1 MFLMRLS
8 GQLLEQVRKY
18 AIIVIRSK
26 AYFNLYIDCAT
37 YTFLPPSE
45 EVLQDGNEN
54 TSLSSPAPYPSL
66 IHMNTKSTLE
76 NKDQLQLS
84 LHGENFSRD
93 LQVWFGDIK
102 ASNVEYRSRELIICR
117 VPSKNELLPTKHAY
131 DQIPILLVRGDGTIC
146 KTNKFYH
153 L

>member
-1 MFLMRLS
+1 M
-8 GQLLEQVRKY
+8 
-18 AIIVIRSK
+18 
-26 AYFNLYIDCAT
+26 YIDCAT
-37 YTFLPPSE
+37 YTFLSPSE
-45 EVLQDGNEN
+45 EILQHDSNEN
-54 TSLSSPAPYPSL
+54 TSLSSPTPYPSL
-66 IHMNTKSTLE
+66 IHMATKSTLE

-117 VPSKNELLPTKHAY
+117 VPSKNELVSTKHTY
-131 DQIPILLVRGDGTIC
+131 EQIPILLVRGDGTIC

>member
-1 MFLMRLS
+1 MLQHDGS
-8 GQLLEQVRKY
+8 ETTPLL
-18 AIIVIRSK
+18 ANS
-26 AYFNLYIDCAT
+26 NSST
-37 YTFLPPSE
+37 PLPF
-45 EVLQDGNEN
+45 
-54 TSLSSPAPYPSL
+54 PSL
-66 IHMNTKSTLE
+66 THMATKATLE

-102 ASNVEYRSRELIICR
+102 SPSVEYRSRELIICR
-117 VPSKNELLPTKHAY
+117 VPSQNELLSAKHAY

-146 KTNKFYH
+146 KTNKTYY